1 MQAEQ
6 LEQIRAAIG
15 RSSLL
20 SAVER
25 AEWLQLMDEMTD
37 QQLHE
42 LTDILSPAQPAAAKP
57 QGKPQQVRAGAPVFP
72 PKVDIKEKELPAG
85 IPLYEPEIPAH
96 TGAQPAGIVKPAAPL
111 QQTAPAPV
119 DPSALQK
126 KVESLAKQ
134 AAPEAQGMPQHKPAA
149 AEPQQAHHFTEP
161 KLSSGPAET
170 IALRTPEDFARLT
183 AAHLHDADPKA
194 ELQKV
199 YDSMLVLGKK
209 SEIYEII
216 SNFEKSPLYKT
227 YIEMGIELLNDP
239 DPDRDQAYQTVE
251 TAMQKSRKDF
261 LTKEEFEAFA
271 DFRNKVED
279 LL

>member
-1 MQAEQ
+1 MQADQ
-6 LEQIRAAIG
+6 LEQIRASIG

-25 AEWLQLMDEMTD
+25 VEWLQLMDEMTD

-42 LTDILSPAQPAAAKP
+42 LMDILSPEKPKAMPAAQA
-57 QGKPQQVRAGAPVFP
+57 QNGRATSPPFP
-72 PKVDIKEKELPAG
+72 PKVDIKEKELPPG
-85 IPLYEPEIPAH
+85 IPFYEPEIPEHA
-96 TGAQPAGIVKPAAPL
+96 GVSPQPAGMVKPAAPL
-111 QQTAPAPV
+111 QQPAPAPV
-119 DPSALQK
+119 DPSALQR
-126 KVESLAKQ
+126 KVENLAKYS
-134 AAPEAQGMPQHKPAA
+134 ASEPPQPT
-149 AEPQQAHHFTEP
+149 AHHFTEP
-161 KLSSGPAET
+161 KPSSEPAET

-183 AAHLHDADPKA
+183 AAHLHGADPKA

-199 YDSMLVLGKK
+199 YDSMVVIGKK
-209 SEIYEII
+209 SEIYDII

-251 TAMQKSRKDF
+251 TAMQKSRREF
-261 LTKEEFEAFA
+261 LTKEEFESFA

>member
-6 LEQIRAAIG
+6 LEQIRASIG

-42 LTDILSPAQPAAAKP
+42 LMDILSPAKPKAMPAAQA
-57 QGKPQQVRAGAPVFP
+57 QHGRATSPPFP
-72 PKVDIKEKELPAG
+72 PKVDIKEKELPPG
-85 IPLYEPEIPAH
+85 IPFYEPEIPAH
-96 TGAQPAGIVKPAAPL
+96 AGMVKPAAPL
-111 QQTAPAPV
+111 QQPAPAPV
-119 DPSALQK
+119 DPSALQR
-126 KVESLAKQ
+126 KVENLAKHS
-134 AAPEAQGMPQHKPAA
+134 APENTQPPAP
-149 AEPQQAHHFTEP
+149 EPPQQTAHHFAEP
-161 KLSSGPAET
+161 KPSSGPAET

-183 AAHLHDADPKA
+183 AAHLHGADPKE

-199 YDSMLVLGKK
+199 FDSMVVLGKK

-227 YIEMGIELLNDP
+227 YIEMGIELLNDS

-251 TAMQKSRKDF
+251 TAMQKSRRDF